1 MDKTN
6 VLIWVSIISIILYQI
21 ILCSLISIGMFIIV
35 RYCLDLTIEWSHE
48 RAQIELD
55 ISKR

>member
-1 MDKTN
+1 MN
-6 VLIWVSIISIILYQI
+6 IIVVAEVILSCI
-21 ILCSLISIGMFIIV
+21 TLCSLISIGMFIIV